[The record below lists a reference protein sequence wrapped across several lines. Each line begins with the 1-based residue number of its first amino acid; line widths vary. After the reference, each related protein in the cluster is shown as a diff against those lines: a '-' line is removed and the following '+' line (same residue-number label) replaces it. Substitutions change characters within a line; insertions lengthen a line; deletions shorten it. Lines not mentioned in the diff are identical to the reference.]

1 MILFNKNILFTLVVS
16 SSLFAE
22 SSMFGA
28 GDLESQSPYGLTT
41 AEKVIVKNKK
51 TLKANEKRIKK
62 VDTKLDDLS
71 QSIEALQSIF
81 DGEGSKLN
89 KVEKNFIKLNDD
101 LSKYKIKQK
110 ESFDLTIRSLNDS
123 VSTNLKTT
131 NARLDNLQFQID
143 TNKENINLLKKSL
156 DKAVDIVN
164 DINKNYVSRS
174 ELKKELDT
182 IVNLLDTKQKSTK
195 VVSSKEKFSSKTK
208 KQLMV
213 EVRALFK
220 KDYFTKALPIL
231 DYLIKNRYRPAECNY
246 YKGEIKYYRAKY
258 KDALHYFKTS
268 MVLYD
273 KAKYIPKLLLHS
285 AISFEKI
292 GDTNNAKNFYSTLID
307 VYPDSKE
314 AKEASKKIK

>member
-1 MILFNKNILFTLVVS
+1 
-16 SSLFAE
+16 
-22 SSMFGA
+22 MFGA
-28 GDLESQSPYGLTT
+28 GDLESPNPYGLTT

-51 TLKANEKRIKK
+51 TLEKTNKSLEKNEKRIKK
-62 VDTKLDDLS
+62 VDAKLSELS
-71 QSIEALQSIF
+71 QSIEALQTLF

-89 KVEKNFIKLNDD
+89 KVEKKFIKLNDD
-101 LSKYKIKQK
+101 FTKYKIDQK
-110 ESFDLTIRSLNDS
+110 ESSQLTIQSINDTI
-123 VSTNLKTT
+123 STNLKTT
-131 NARLDNLQFQID
+131 NDKIENLQFQID
-143 TNKENINLLKKSL
+143 NNKENIKLLKKSL

-182 IVNLLDTKQKSTK
+182 IVKLLDTKQKATK
-195 VVSSKEKFSSKTK
+195 TVSKSDNFSGKTK
-208 KQLMV
+208 KELMA
-213 EVRALFK
+213 EVRVLFK

-231 DYLIKNRYRPAECNY
+231 DYLIENRYRPAECNY
-246 YKGEIKYYRAKY
+246 YKGEIKYYRGKY

-292 GDTNNAKNFYSTLID
+292 GDSNNANNFYSTLID
-307 VYPDSKE
+307 VYPDSNE